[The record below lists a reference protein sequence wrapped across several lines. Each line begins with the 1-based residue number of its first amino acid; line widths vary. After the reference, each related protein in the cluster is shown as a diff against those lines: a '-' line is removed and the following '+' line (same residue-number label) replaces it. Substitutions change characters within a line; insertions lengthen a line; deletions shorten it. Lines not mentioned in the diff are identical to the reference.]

1 MQIKKQGFK
10 LASLLVVSSV
20 FGLSACQSTTG
31 CAENSTKCFGATKT
45 VFKNK
50 EAAPGLN
57 PQFNYIRLIM
67 NGHTLWL
74 AQGATEPWPVANTK
88 VFYSADRSVFKW
100 SNGRLTSVTTP
111 FLNWREYLPQ
121 TINWSAAKPFEF
133 SRDVDSSNGAVAMTE
148 QREMSHVSTP
158 KHHSYVGDGTTLVW
172 VHEYTVLQSQVSQS
186 YPSYNNWYAF
196 ESHNMNEPVYGQ
208 QCISKQYCLS
218 WQVWKTL

>member
-10 LASLLVVSSV
+10 LAGLLVVSSV
-20 FGLSACQSTTG
+20 LALSACQSTTG

-45 VFKNK
+45 VFKTK
-50 EAAPGLN
+50 EAIPDLN
-57 PQFNYIRLIM
+57 PQFSYIRLII

-74 AQGATEPWPVANTK
+74 AQGSTEPWPVANTK

-111 FLNWREYLPQ
+111 LLDWREYLPQ
-121 TINWSAAKPFEF
+121 TINWSAIKPFKF
-133 SRDVDSSNGAVAMTE
+133 SHDVDNSNGAVAITE
-148 QREMSHVSTP
+148 QREISHVSAP
-158 KHHSYVGDGTTLVW
+158 KHHGYVGDDTTLVW
-172 VHEYTVLQSQVSQS
+172 VHEYTVSQSQVSQS
-186 YPSYNNWYAF
+186 YPSYDNWYAF